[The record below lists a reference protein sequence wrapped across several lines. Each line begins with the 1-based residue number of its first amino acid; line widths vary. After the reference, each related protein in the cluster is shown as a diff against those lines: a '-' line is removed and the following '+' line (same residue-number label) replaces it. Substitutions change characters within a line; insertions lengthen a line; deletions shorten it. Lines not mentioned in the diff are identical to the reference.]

1 MTTLIKR
8 TEQIT
13 NWKELSEGIK
23 AGSITLAAGDEVK
36 MELQTG
42 EKATM
47 QVVEVSEDGKNVR
60 FVSRD
65 CLAEEMPMN
74 RDWTN
79 RGGWKESDLRKRL
92 NSEVF
97 DSLPED
103 LKAVIIPTIRRQFVC
118 DQIVECEDK
127 LWIPSEYEIH
137 GREIY
142 ARHVEGEEQFKLY
155 EDRRNRMKKIGEDG
169 GDTDWYWCDSPHASY
184 TTYFCYVNVNGYAS
198 NLDASTALGV
208 PLCFTI

>member
-47 QVVEVSEDGKNVR
+47 QVVEVSEDGKNVK
-60 FVSRD
+60 FVSHN

-74 RDWTN
+74 SEWTN
-79 RGGWKESDLRKRL
+79 KGGWKESDLRKRL

-127 LWIPSEYEIH
+127 LWIPSEFEIH

-169 GDTDWYWCDSPHASY
+169 DDTDWYWCDSPHASD
-184 TTYFCYVNVNGYAS
+184 TTTFCYVYNNGYAS
-198 NLDASTALGV
+198 ASVASTALGV

>member
-1 MTTLIKR
+1 MANLIKK
-8 TEQIT
+8 TEQIMD
-13 NWKELSEGIK
+13 WKELSEGIK
-23 AGSITLAAGDEVK
+23 AGTITVAAGDEVK

-42 EKATM
+42 EKVTM
-47 QVVEVSEDGKNVR
+47 QVVEVSENGKNVR
-60 FVSRD
+60 FVSHD

-74 RDWTN
+74 SEWTN
-79 RGGWKESDLRKRL
+79 KGGWKESDLRKRL

-103 LKAVIIPTIRRQFVC
+103 LKAVIIPTIRRQFVH

-137 GREIY
+137 GREVY
-142 ARHVEGEEQFKLY
+142 AKHVEGEEQFKLY
-155 EDRRNRMKKIGEDG
+155 KDRRNRMKKIGEDG
-169 GDTDWYWCDSPHASY
+169 ADTDWWWCDSPHASD
-184 TTYFCYVNVNGYAS
+184 TTNFCLVNSYGHASGYSAS
-198 NLDASTALGV
+198 SAFGV